1 MRKSFPGWNR
11 IPLEHL
17 KIFNEGGRHDELVLV
32 KDIPLYSVCEH
43 HLLPFIGRAHIA
55 YIPKNGRIIGLS
67 KFARIVDC
75 FARRPQ
81 VQERLTGQIA
91 DFLYE
96 NLDPLGVA
104 VFIQAE
110 HLCMTMRGARAAGS
124 MTQTSALRGCMRSDA
139 KTRAEVMSLLGGQV
153 MGGPV
158 FRAGA
163 FAIPLTRTYVMG
175 ILNVTPDSFSDGGKY
190 QSVQAAVSRAV
201 EMAREG
207 ADIIDIGGQSTR
219 PGYQAV
225 SQEEEWARIQEVIP
239 AVVRAAGLPVSVDTF
254 YPWVAQR
261 ALAAGASILNDV
273 TGFGEEML
281 QVAAGSDCGCVV
293 MDPGST
299 GENICARVRSFF
311 LDRLEA
317 AKAAG
322 VSRERLCFDP
332 GVGFGKTLEENLT
345 LLAHVE
351 RTRVEGCAFLM
362 AASRKR
368 VTGAFCGNPP
378 FEQRLPATLAA
389 HTAAILGGA
398 DLVRVHDVKEAVQ
411 AAKMADALKNA

>member
-1 MRKSFPGWNR
+1 
-11 IPLEHL
+11 
-17 KIFNEGGRHDELVLV
+17 
-32 KDIPLYSVCEH
+32 
-43 HLLPFIGRAHIA
+43 
-55 YIPKNGRIIGLS
+55 
-67 KFARIVDC
+67 
-75 FARRPQ
+75 
-81 VQERLTGQIA
+81 
-91 DFLYE
+91 
-96 NLDPLGVA
+96 
-104 VFIQAE
+104 
-110 HLCMTMRGARAAGS
+110 
-124 MTQTSALRGCMRSDA
+124 
-139 KTRAEVMSLLGGQV
+139 

-163 FAIPLTRTYVMG
+163 FALPLTRTYVMG

-219 PGYQAV
+219 PGYQAI

-239 AVVRAAGLPVSVDTF
+239 AVGRAAGLPVSVDTF

-281 QVAAGSDCGCVV
+281 QVAAGSDCGCAV

-299 GENICARVRSFF
+299 GGNICARVRSFF
-311 LDRLEA
+311 LDRLEV

-345 LLAHVE
+345 GFADGDQVSSWA
-351 RTRVEGCAFLM
+351 VSAMNWAVGQGIM
-362 AASRKR
+362 NGK
-368 VTGAFCGNPP
+368 GNN
-378 FEQRLPATLAA
+378 TLDPQG
-389 HTAAILGGA
+389 TAPRAE
-398 DLVRVHDVKEAVQ
+398 V
-411 AAKMADALKNA
+411 AKMLMVYLELK

>member
-1 MRKSFPGWNR
+1 
-11 IPLEHL
+11 
-17 KIFNEGGRHDELVLV
+17 
-32 KDIPLYSVCEH
+32 
-43 HLLPFIGRAHIA
+43 
-55 YIPKNGRIIGLS
+55 
-67 KFARIVDC
+67 
-75 FARRPQ
+75 
-81 VQERLTGQIA
+81 
-91 DFLYE
+91 
-96 NLDPLGVA
+96 
-104 VFIQAE
+104 
-110 HLCMTMRGARAAGS
+110 
-124 MTQTSALRGCMRSDA
+124 
-139 KTRAEVMSLLGGQV
+139 

-163 FAIPLTRTYVMG
+163 FALPLTRTYVMG
-175 ILNVTPDSFSDGGKY
+175 ILNVTPDSFSDGGTY

-225 SQEEEWARIQEVIP
+225 SKEEEWARIQEVIP

-322 VSRERLCFDP
+322 ISRERLCFDP

>member
-1 MRKSFPGWNR
+1 M
-11 IPLEHL
+11 
-17 KIFNEGGRHDELVLV
+17 
-32 KDIPLYSVCEH
+32 
-43 HLLPFIGRAHIA
+43 
-55 YIPKNGRIIGLS
+55 
-67 KFARIVDC
+67 
-75 FARRPQ
+75 
-81 VQERLTGQIA
+81 
-91 DFLYE
+91 
-96 NLDPLGVA
+96 
-104 VFIQAE
+104 
-110 HLCMTMRGARAAGS
+110 
-124 MTQTSALRGCMRSDA
+124 
-139 KTRAEVMSLLGGQV
+139 
-153 MGGPV
+153 
-158 FRAGA
+158 
-163 FAIPLTRTYVMG
+163 
-175 ILNVTPDSFSDGGKY
+175 
-190 QSVQAAVSRAV
+190 
-201 EMAREG
+201 
-207 ADIIDIGGQSTR
+207 
-219 PGYQAV
+219 
-225 SQEEEWARIQEVIP
+225 
-239 AVVRAAGLPVSVDTF
+239 
-254 YPWVAQR
+254 AQR

-322 VSRERLCFDP
+322 ISRERLCFDP

-368 VTGAFCGNPP
+368 VTGAFCGDPP

>member
-1 MRKSFPGWNR
+1 
-11 IPLEHL
+11 
-17 KIFNEGGRHDELVLV
+17 
-32 KDIPLYSVCEH
+32 
-43 HLLPFIGRAHIA
+43 
-55 YIPKNGRIIGLS
+55 
-67 KFARIVDC
+67 
-75 FARRPQ
+75 
-81 VQERLTGQIA
+81 
-91 DFLYE
+91 
-96 NLDPLGVA
+96 
-104 VFIQAE
+104 
-110 HLCMTMRGARAAGS
+110 
-124 MTQTSALRGCMRSDA
+124 
-139 KTRAEVMSLLGGQV
+139 

-163 FAIPLTRTYVMG
+163 FALPLTRTYVMG

-219 PGYQAV
+219 PGYQV
-225 SQEEEWARIQEVIP
+225 ISQEEEWARIQEVIP

-273 TGFGEEML
+273 TGFGPEML